1 MEKDRIVYPYITEYL
16 RKVRRP
22 RDGKLG
28 ELEAWARQEG
38 YPVSEPETSDLLEI
52 ICRLKNPQNILEIG
66 TCVGFSALLMHS
78 CCDGKI
84 TTLDRYEAM
93 YSVAEKNFA
102 DFGAEDR
109 IKLVKGD
116 AVEILPTLTEKYD
129 LIFIDAAKGQY
140 PVFLENSLRLLA
152 PHGVIIAD
160 NIFFN
165 GYVAEGKPDRHRNK
179 TIVTRLDEF
188 ITRLEAEQSLKTV
201 LLPISDGVSL
211 SYKLD

>member
-28 ELEAWARQEG
+28 ELEAWARREG

-78 CCDGKI
+78 CCSGKI

-102 DFGAEDR
+102 EFGAEDR
-109 IKLVKGD
+109 IQLIKGD
-116 AVEILPTLTEKYD
+116 AVDILPTLTDKYD

-152 PHGVIIAD
+152 PNGIIIAD

-188 ITRLEAEQSLKTV
+188 ITRLEAEESLKTV

-211 SYKLD
+211 SYKI

>member
-52 ICRLKNPQNILEIG
+52 ICRLKNPRNILEIG

-78 CCDGKI
+78 CCGGRI

-109 IKLVKGD
+109 ITLIKGD
-116 AVEILPTLTEKYD
+116 AVDILPTLTDKYD

-152 PHGVIIAD
+152 PNGIIIAD

-188 ITRLEAEQSLKTV
+188 ITRLEAEKSLKTV

-211 SYKLD
+211 SYKI